1 MENLLRGMRNV
12 GDVTALEL
20 FGKDGVVCYG
30 VRTSN
35 YNQFSGTFQSH
46 FPQAGLTR
54 ADRGTTL
61 AVDED
66 DWMHLD
72 EDEFAL
78 VQTLALDRDS
88 FLPLKIW
95 DDASL
100 QHSGVDPL
108 AGVIGLL
115 SNDSKTT
122 GYSEGG
128 ERIGVR
134 VVIRA
139 APDEWGIASQRKMQ
153 RRRDGDDRA
162 NRPGGPESGGP
173 SVGMVAGAVG
183 LAGVLGGNW
192 LLYEAGNYPGM
203 AVLNVGAVAAGAV
216 GLGLLRKFGGQEN
229 KRQYLDE
236 VLVENKLKSLGFY
249 CEVQLVRIYRNIADE
264 NVARSNLMELVNC
277 IRAFDDPAGNRWREG
292 RIRMYSGQRVFQ
304 GAREHPFQGG
314 TQELSWIS
322 QKEAEATFL
331 SVSEVASLWHL
342 PLGSMDMVS
351 MERSSAGVLPAFLGD
366 LKNAGED
373 VGPLVGMD
381 SYGNGIRLPESAIRK
396 HAIILGK
403 SGMGKSTLVKH
414 VVGHKLRMKAEGK
427 DNDAIVVIDPHA
439 DLVRDLLQM
448 VPASIVDK
456 VRLIDFGRDDRVP
469 GLNLVDPELF
479 SDRDRCV
486 DTIVTTLKGLWES
499 WGNRLADLLR
509 NGLLIIYEFNA
520 HPETLPSEK
529 LTMLDLLRLLE
540 DGVTTGQNR
549 DRKTEASASQLRIL
563 RRVQDPRLEEW
574 FHSFI
579 SWPPETRAEA
589 VGPVRSRIGA
599 YASGQR
605 TSVVMGQRESTI
617 RLSDV
622 LSEGLVLFVSTAQG
636 TVGKEAAALMGG
648 TMVSLMESELR
659 DQERIPLAER
669 KRCLLVCDEFQT
681 VTGADW
687 EALFAES
694 RKYGCSMMLAT
705 QSMARLES
713 PDRRL
718 KEGVLGNVGL
728 MICYQ
733 MSADDARIMAAE
745 MDPTR
750 VQENY
755 LINSFPHHCYV
766 RINSETRSY
775 SAFSMKTLPPP
786 AIPESGSDAVAA
798 IIDASEHYTVD
809 IREAR
814 KSLDADILGHKAMR
828 NKLPSEVDDGTGGG
842 TLYDRQVK
850 QSAQSVQRPRPS
862 RSGASAVADREGD
875 GPKHKGPGDGG
886 PDDKGIVDE
895 GPGDGGPGKGSL
907 SNGVHDDPAPMEEVD
922 EETGVVFLS
931 GPLAKAGP
939 NGFGDDY
946 VEEEPVAAGVPVNG
960 SSDDRFQEDGP
971 VTASAPVN
979 GTGEEAVHEPEPV
992 VPGAEP
998 VVPGAEPME
1007 VPDSE
1012 ADVSGDTKVEVGE
1025 DIPQSLLDK
1034 LQWGPL
1040 KGLKASDLR
1049 ATGLTV
1055 SELEHFASLPEDDP
1069 VYRVVADKRLGDLR
1083 SKTKRQALREVEGLL
1098 RKEMDAELEARL
1110 AEERVA
1116 MRRDVEREVRED
1128 IGVSVAA
1135 EPGKSSRDP
1144 GRVRRP
1150 NF

>member
-1 MENLLRGMRNV
+1 MENLLRGMRNA

-35 YNQFSGTFQSH
+35 YNQFMGTFQSH
-46 FPQAGLTR
+46 FPQAGLSR
-54 ADRGTTL
+54 ADRATTL

-78 VQTLALDRDS
+78 VQTLALDRDA

-134 VVIRA
+134 VVIRS
-139 APDEWGIASQRKMQ
+139 APDEWGIAWQRRMQ

-162 NRPGGPESGGP
+162 NRPGGLEGGGP
-173 SVGMVAGAVG
+173 NVGMVTGLVG

-192 LLYEAGNYPGM
+192 LLYEAGNYVGM
-203 AVLNVGAVAAGAV
+203 GVLNVGALAAGAV
-216 GLGLLRKFGGQEN
+216 GLGLMRKFGGQGN

-236 VLVENKLKSLGFY
+236 LLVENKLKSLGFY

-264 NVARSNLMELVNC
+264 NVARSHLAELVNC

-292 RIRMYSGQRVFQ
+292 RTRVYSGELVFQ

-322 QKEAEATFL
+322 QKEGEATFL

-373 VGPLVGMD
+373 VGPLVGLD

-469 GLNLVDPELF
+469 GLNLVDPQLF
-479 SDRDRCV
+479 ADRDRCV

-529 LTMLDLLRLLE
+529 MTMLDLLRLLE

-622 LSEGLVLFVSTAQG
+622 LDEGLVLFVSTAQG
-636 TVGKEAAALMGG
+636 AVGKEAAALMGG

-659 DQERIPLAER
+659 EQERIAFEDR
-669 KRCLLVCDEFQT
+669 KRCLLICDEFQT

-694 RKYGCSMMLAT
+694 RKYGCSLMLAT

-713 PDRRL
+713 PERRL

-733 MSADDARIMAAE
+733 MSADDARIMSAE
-745 MDPTR
+745 MDATR

-775 SAFSMKTLPPP
+775 AAFSMKTLPPP
-786 AIPESGSDAVAA
+786 AIPEAGSEAVEA
-798 IIDASEHYTVD
+798 IIAASEHYTVD
-809 IREAR
+809 IGEAREA
-814 KSLDADILGHKAMR
+814 LNADILGHKAMR
-828 NKLPSEVDDGTGGG
+828 NKLPSEVDDGTGSG
-842 TLYDRQVK
+842 TIYDRQV
-850 QSAQSVQRPRPS
+850 SEAAQRPRS
-862 RSGASAVADREGD
+862 ARSGASGVADREGD
-875 GPKHKGPGDGG
+875 GPGDEGRGDDGSGDGPVVNG
-886 PDDKGIVDE
+886 AH
-895 GPGDGGPGKGSL
+895 DG
-907 SNGVHDDPAPMEEVD
+907 PAPVEEFD
-922 EETGVVFLS
+922 EEPMIVFHSRPVATRS
-931 GPLAKAGP
+931 G
-939 NGFGDDY
+939 NGSGEGY
-946 VEEEPVAAGVPVNG
+946 VEEEPVAAALSGNG
-960 SSDDRFQEDGP
+960 SGDEPVQEDEP
-971 VTASAPVN
+971 VDSAPV
-979 GTGEEAVHEPEPV
+979 AVDV
-992 VPGAEP
+992 F
-998 VVPGAEPME
+998 
-1007 VPDSE
+1007 DSE
-1012 ADVSGDTKVEVGE
+1012 AEVSGDGDGEVGE
-1025 DIPQSLLDK
+1025 EIPQSLLDK

-1098 RKEMDAELEARL
+1098 RKEMDAEYEARL
-1110 AEERVA
+1110 AEERVT
-1116 MRRDVEREVRED
+1116 MRREVEREVRED
-1128 IGVSVAA
+1128 MGASVVA
-1135 EPGKSSRDP
+1135 EAGKSTRDP